1 MYVQVAGKTL
11 WIRFKYVKLPDFCY
25 GCGRL
30 GHVLAAYDLVEAEE
44 GHSNLQY
51 GAWLRASPLK
61 SRRRSAE
68 TELAEEKKVFSAFH
82 NRGAHPKAKAKL
94 HFDNPPFLGEP
105 AGGELTGDS
114 HPSVMLIDNITPV
127 VLGGEVFKRKQDDN
141 PLANSVDRKVRILH
155 GNADHASSSIQVEV
169 AAQPRQAP

>member
-1 MYVQVAGKTL
+1 MHGMEILSAVEFTTARFWVKAYDVPGKKQTTSFARILASNIGTLVDCDESTLYRIDKALCFRVDIDIHKPLRRGMYVQVAGKTL

-68 TELAEEKKVFSAFH
+68 TELAEEKKVFSCLLYTSDA
-82 NRGAHPKAKAKL
+82 
-94 HFDNPPFLGEP
+94 
-105 AGGELTGDS
+105 
-114 HPSVMLIDNITPV
+114 
-127 VLGGEVFKRKQDDN
+127 
-141 PLANSVDRKVRILH
+141 
-155 GNADHASSSIQVEV
+155 ADE
-169 AAQPRQAP
+169 